1 MFQSCAQQEENYRIN
16 RETVKRIISLAT
28 GFDEHWIKIQH
39 NKGFTWGTQP
49 RGLISAFFSG
59 SDVQSDN

>member
-39 NKGFTWGTQP
+39 NKGFTGAHSH
-49 RGLISAFFSG
+49 G
-59 SDVQSDN
+59 D